1 VRAPPSD
8 FPPRALHP
16 SGACGSFH
24 TRAAVR
30 TFVVFLVCLALPA
43 PSREEPRLQV
53 RDDVGRQIQVRAPV
67 HRLVSLAPSVTE
79 TLFELGAGH
88 RLVGV
93 TDLCDYPPAARQLPR
108 VGGMVKPD
116 WESVVRLH
124 PDLVVATTAGNDAAL
139 VGQAEKVGLPIYFT
153 DAPDLEGLLD
163 SLVRLGDVIGSGEKG
178 RQLRRILESR
188 IQRIE
193 RTPLGA
199 RTSRVL
205 FLVWVDPP
213 VVPGSG
219 TFLSDALRRAG
230 IDSVTSDA
238 PPGWPTYDLETLL
251 LRRPD
256 WIVSAR
262 QNAAALAGLAQ
273 RPGWRDLEAVA
284 EKRVGTVSETIERP
298 SPRVVDAMEELRA
311 LLSRGAVK

>member
-1 VRAPPSD
+1 VSTLPPVIASSLHPGGVRAP
-8 FPPRALHP
+8 FPI
-16 SGACGSFH
+16 CV
-24 TRAAVR
+24 AAR
-30 TFVVFLVCLALPA
+30 MLLIFLGGLALPA
-43 PSREEPRLQV
+43 ASWEEPALQV
-53 RDDVGRQIQVRAPV
+53 RDDVGRQIQIKAPV

-79 TLFELGAGH
+79 TLFDLGAGH

-124 PDLVVATTAGNDAAL
+124 PDLVVATTAGNDASL

-153 DAPDLEGLLD
+153 DAPDLEGLLN
-163 SLVRLGDVIGSGEKG
+163 SMVRLGDAIGSGEKG
-178 RQLRRILESR
+178 RQLRKDVESR
-188 IQRIE
+188 IRRIE
-193 RTPLGA
+193 QTPLGA
-199 RTSRVL
+199 RPPRVL

-251 LRRPD
+251 LRRPE

-262 QNAAALAGLAQ
+262 QNAAALAGLTQ
-273 RPGWRDLEAVA
+273 RPGWRDLEAVS

-298 SPRVVDAMEELRA
+298 SPRVVDAMEELRS
-311 LLSRGAVK
+311 LLRRGAAK